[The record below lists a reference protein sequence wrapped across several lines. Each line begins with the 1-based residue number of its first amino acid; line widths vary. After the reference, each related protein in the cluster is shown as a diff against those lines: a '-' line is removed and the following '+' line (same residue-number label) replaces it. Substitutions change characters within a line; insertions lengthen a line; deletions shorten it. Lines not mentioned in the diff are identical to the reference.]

1 MNTDELRKLAE
12 AVIGAPEMKSYVW
25 PTASNE
31 ITVWLGEE
39 EAAFIAEADPA
50 AVIALLDRIEDL
62 EEEATAQCDRRSEL
76 AVRCGA
82 LQAEVDRLTRMVQI
96 TDERR
101 QQRETQRDE
110 ARAAVKRLAEAL
122 FDLLHGC
129 SVDAPKTADAALA
142 DPVGRRIVEGE

>member
-1 MNTDELRKLAE
+1 MTDELRKLAE

-31 ITVWLGEE
+31 ITVCLGEE

-62 EEEATAQCDRRSEL
+62 EASNRYKYGDGYEAASI
-76 AVRCGA
+76 A
-82 LQAEVDRLTRMVQI
+82 LIGE
-96 TDERR
+96 
-101 QQRETQRDE
+101 RDE
-110 ARAAVKRLAEAL
+110 ARAAVKRLAGAL

-129 SVDAPKTADAALA
+129 SVDAPKNADEALA
-142 DPVGRRIVEGE
+142 DPVVRRIVEGE